1 MQDIYERWQ
10 KNIIKKAM
18 ETRRVLLLS
27 GARQCGKTTL
37 CKAIASKYTI
47 YRTLD
52 DATLLNAAKNDPQ
65 GFVKIDFETLIIDEV
80 QHVPEL
86 LPAIKKA
93 VDENNKAGQ
102 YLLTGS
108 SNIQSLPN
116 VKESL
121 AGRVRKIRL
130 RPLTQGEILG
140 KQPDFLEKAFNQ
152 DFSVLPMTYE
162 REEILN
168 LAFRGGFPEAVKLD
182 EKERKQWHK
191 DYISALLARD
201 LKDIANIKRQN
212 AMNDLISVLAAWSGK
227 FMDIS
232 AIGSKLSI
240 QRPTIE
246 SYINALET
254 LYIVERLHPW
264 IKTDYERVGK
274 QNKIFYTDCGL
285 MASILS
291 WKPEQIKLDPDR
303 AGKLTET
310 FVFNELSAQ
319 IDAHP
324 GDYEIFHYRD
334 REQREIDFLVER
346 DDGSL
351 LGIEVKSGSVI
362 DNKSFKHLRW
372 FAKNIAKD
380 RQFIGI
386 VLYTGENTVS
396 FGNNMWAV
404 SMNALWS

>member
-1 MQDIYERWQ
+1 MQYIYKRWQ
-10 KNIIKKAM
+10 KDIIKEAM
-18 ETRRVLLLS
+18 KTRRVILLS
-27 GARQCGKTTL
+27 GARQSGKTTL
-37 CKAIASKYTI
+37 CKSIESRDII

-52 DATLLNAAKNDPQ
+52 DKTLLNAAKNDPQ
-65 GFVKIDFETLIIDEV
+65 DFVKINSGTLIIDEV

-86 LPAIKKA
+86 LPAIKQV
-93 VDENNKAGQ
+93 VDENNRAGQ

-130 RPLTQGEILG
+130 RPLTQGEILE
-140 KQPDFLEKAFNQ
+140 KQPAFLETAFNQ
-152 DFSVLPMTYE
+152 AFSIFPIPSDK
-162 REEILN
+162 EEIIN
-168 LAFRGGFPEAVKLD
+168 LALRGGFPEAVKL
-182 EKERKQWHK
+182 EKKERKQWHK
-191 DYISALLARD
+191 DYISALLERD
-201 LKDIANIKRQN
+201 LKDIANIRRQD
-212 AMNDLISVLAAWSGK
+212 AMKNLISVLAAWSGK

-246 SYINALET
+246 SYINALEI
-254 LYIVERLHPW
+254 LYLIERLQPW
-264 IKTDYERVGK
+264 IKTDYERIGK
-274 QNKIFYTDCGL
+274 QNKLFFTDCGL
-285 MASILS
+285 MASILG
-291 WKPEQIKLDPDR
+291 WKSEQIKFDSDR
-303 AGKLTET
+303 AGKLIET

-334 REQREIDFLVER
+334 REKREIDFIIEKE
-346 DDGSL
+346 DGSL
-351 LGIEVKSGSVI
+351 LGIEVKSSSTV
-362 DNKSFKHLRW
+362 DNNYFKHLKW

-404 SMNALWS
+404 SINNLWN